1 MQEEIILFYP
11 TFPQPPLPFEE
22 LGLVAIIFRS
32 LLLLFLFDFRQLSL
46 ETLLDVDLRNLGRS
60 EAGEGDRTLALI
72 EMIFEES
79 KRRFPCAICKG

>member
-1 MQEEIILFYP
+1 MQKEIILFYP

-32 LLLLFLFDFRQLSL
+32 LLLLLLFDFRQLSL

-60 EAGEGDRTLALI
+60 AKASADRTLAKL
-72 EMIFEES
+72 
-79 KRRFPCAICKG
+79 K